1 MELANEIIRQLGGAG
16 KLKMFTGAKG
26 FIALNNGVSFRIGNR
41 KTNYVKIVLN
51 SMDTYDVTFALLRS
65 GKMVNLREF
74 NGIYNDGLKELF
86 ERETGMYLSF
96 EKGGEINDYKFGY
109 VIKDEDGDII
119 HESVFMHVGKNEA
132 DAKNKAKKYLEENK
146 FDIIDGLEMG
156 LEEDEVSIEIVS
168 SYAEGGGITLDEII
182 SDDSSDWS
190 KIKKE
195 NVDWDNFDKLPKK
208 EQDRIMKEIEKD
220 LRKGRHGFAE
230 GGEIKELL
238 KNKISRLE
246 EKISG
251 NDDKYS
257 DYYER
262 YGTSERQDMLE
273 EVDRLKIRLSSSFAE
288 GGEIKNLDYTWR
300 KTPSLVKIKKIKR
313 TPKGGY
319 SALFYYVDEDR
330 EKWERLDKGTGYN
343 LWKKDISFADGGD
356 IGGWETNPNGTHY
369 NLKKGGEIIWT
380 DTSLNNYAPYKLWES
395 YKNIHNQQSVGAFAH
410 RDNKKYIGDYY
421 LFMLDDYDRD
431 FYSHLPLKPN
441 EILFRTETETG
452 KISKSNPLIKINVDK
467 GWIYFM
473 SDDNDPNSDE
483 DDKNPKFNTR
493 AVETLYLSLNSKI
506 KSYNQGLIPYEE
518 ISSYAKGGSIKSSWF
533 KGGLS
538 FLNW

>member
-1 MELANEIIRQLGGAG
+1 MGKEKNEAHVQ
-16 KLKMFTGAKG
+16 
-26 FIALNNGVSFRIGNR
+26 
-41 KTNYVKIVLN
+41 
-51 SMDTYDVTFALLRS
+51 
-65 GKMVNLREF
+65 
-74 NGIYNDGLKELF
+74 
-86 ERETGMYLSF
+86 
-96 EKGGEINDYKFGY
+96 INDYPYTATVRDLKTFAKHLDSESEKFTLGVFGKITY
-109 VIKDEDGDII
+109 ISDDADKEWVDELNSLIKAKQDELDTQNYKKVKKETKRVYPRITKESDADDIGFKEHKDQYTVGEGGIRIIKETDEDGNEINEYYILDTRNGNEITGFDTLTAARK
-119 HESVFMHVGKNEA
+119 ELRNYLNKCKVFITSE
-132 DAKNKAKKYLEENK
+132 KKYYG
-146 FDIIDGLEMG
+146 D
-156 LEEDEVSIEIVS
+156 
-168 SYAEGGGITLDEII
+168 SYAEGGSINDARKRMVLEGKVRFIRENSVPIE
-182 SDDSSDWS
+182 S
-190 KIKKE
+190 KGQSIEDLTVNETGMKDVPLEYYKKSILE
-195 NVDWDNFDKLPKK
+195 AYDIATDKHN
-208 EQDRIMKEIEKD
+208 R
-220 LRKGRHGFAE
+220 
-230 GGEIKELL
+230 
-238 KNKISRLE
+238 
-246 EKISG
+246 
-251 NDDKYS
+251 
-257 DYYER
+257 R
-262 YGTSERQDMLE
+262 YGQDY
-273 EVDRLKIRLSSSFAE
+273 AE
-288 GGEIKNLDYTWR
+288 
-300 KTPSLVKIKKIKR
+300 
-313 TPKGGY
+313 
-319 SALFYYVDEDR
+319 
-330 EKWERLDKGTGYN
+330 
-343 LWKKDISFADGGD
+343 GGD

-467 GWIYFM
+467 GWVYFM